1 MKLIKLILLL
11 ILAGCAGGGSE
22 GIDED
27 VESTAPVESMS
38 PTVSIISPSDNGT
51 LLGTS
56 VYQLEFSEKV
66 NGLSGNSLPGSCGG
80 NVQLTSSVGGSC
92 HPLTISSTDNVTFL
106 IDPEGILTVGEYQLS
121 VLTSEIADLEGYS
134 LIEGKSV
141 IFQISDNT
149 TFVISNELEAKLVA
163 ENFDSSFALAVKNAA
178 IEMSSQEPNDLLY
191 VIPAAFEGAYDV
203 ISNAGLDEEQQAKA
217 LDVVIQSLLAKAVGM
232 DSTDSSSATARIG
245 TLSDQ
250 SQISSSN
257 KDLGILGSAEE
268 RSQVSIDSR
277 TSVSA
282 ANSSVRIL
290 GSAEY
295 PSRQKKGFRAKDTGG
310 RIKVDLNSLDSL
322 NPSGSIS
329 YQWFADG
336 VEIPGATSQELV
348 TTDYTKYTDEADIHA
363 QITYTTLDGSSET
376 VESSLFNYYDW
387 RIHTGAEDNTLIGD
401 NPTPFWETFS
411 YDMDSSNHYKNGD
424 KFKDSKI
431 HSIEPVLASEAGIE
445 SGDGAYVIKIRAD
458 GRKFGSKKKWSFSKR
473 SELGNRD
480 WNTRIRSDSEVFYS
494 ASIYFPSEYWDQKAK
509 YSIIIMQHKQY
520 GGGEPNFA
528 LRLSNTGDY
537 KLFLQSKYH
546 LAKKKANAYHIATL
560 QPDHWHDLRVHLKPA
575 RKGSGFLNIYLDG
588 ERVFDYEGTT
598 LKKSTDGS
606 YLKIGMYTQI
616 RDERVIYFDNVQMSN
631 KIHESVESWVETAQ
645 RLNADS
651 DKDGFVDAGD
661 AFPNDPLESTD
672 TDGDGL
678 GNNTDI
684 DDDGDGFADAV
695 DNCPLEANTDQLDT
709 DSDLQGDVCD
719 SDDDGDSV
727 ADYADAF
734 PLDPLKSVDRGLSTM
749 LSSLTTAVATKGLDS
764 PAMLQTLIESLV
776 RNLPALGVSEEE
788 IEQTYSETIVQ
799 ATTSAVL
806 ENETENL
813 DSHLEALSNGVIA
826 GAEQVSTVNV
836 DIASIVEVTA
846 ETLTTTAAEEDP
858 QYVVPENLITKL
870 SALTEG
876 NSSNSNT
883 EKLRILGSATKERG
897 VKGVLFADIYGVF
910 DLDTNKVYT
919 FQWFSDGNAIS
930 GATAQRLEVGDYLSW
945 VENKDITVELT
956 YTNTSGQQTTVESGK
971 MPYTG
976 FRVVANAE
984 VGRNEWQA
992 KSVEEAVSTSSN
1004 PFPLKESYS
1013 PNGTS
1018 STSGSGSSPG
1028 SAHNITSLLASDE
1041 GITAR
1046 EGDSVIRIYAKGS
1059 RSNRSELAHLNNETA
1074 FKSGEDYYFSG
1085 SFYIS
1090 RAEWDPVTEFS
1101 TVITQLKQYGGG
1113 DPNFE
1118 LRLSNL
1124 GDYKM
1129 QWRSRPHS
1137 VDYTDIG
1144 YANADAWNDL
1154 KIYTKHSQGA
1164 DGIFQVW
1171 LNGQQV
1177 VDYSGPTMYRNA
1189 DGYIK
1194 FGMYTN
1200 INDERVIY
1208 WDAIDISDHLTMDFN
1223 TWLRSFDTLPS
1234 ITVSSVSDG
1243 QQFASSDDVVI
1254 SGSAND
1260 PAGEK
1265 LGSWGGIRS
1274 VELFD
1279 GNTSLRT
1286 LQNMNFNFSNLNLS
1300 NGGHTLRL
1308 VATDTDGNTAQ
1319 ETLNIWIGNRPADIS
1334 IDSDTYL
1341 IGSFD
1346 TSSSVVLSA
1355 TASDRDG
1362 SVVKVEFL
1370 IEGEVIGTA
1379 VNNSG
1384 DQYTL
1389 NWTPLTPGAYSIQA
1403 QAMDNQ
1409 GAISL
1414 SDSKAALV
1422 GTKITAKTLTAIQ
1435 DVSIMEGEQNRTGN
1449 WSETEV
1455 NGSPTSPKVAL
1466 VEFDLSDIS
1475 NAKFIESAIFKPYV
1489 SYLKNEPGTF
1499 SIYEAGADSWNQTS
1513 ATWVNTP
1520 DKGAFLDT
1528 ITINR
1533 KGRVSFDVTD
1543 ALQNAIDAG
1552 RSKVTLW
1559 IEDSE
1564 REQQRFDFY
1573 SENKPNPPEL
1583 IVSSATL
1590 ALPQFVK
1597 GSYELDSISDTTSPT
1612 FQSAAIPFD
1621 GNKVILD
1628 YDEALSATTA
1638 APSDFV
1644 VNVDGSAA
1652 TISSVA
1658 TSGSSVELT
1667 LSSAITFGQTIMV
1680 AYTDPTSG
1688 NDANAIQ
1695 DAAGNDASLLSTS
1708 SVTNNST
1715 LTPPDT
1721 TAPLF
1726 SSAVTSIDGTQIILS
1741 YNEALSST
1749 TAAPSDFVVNVD
1761 GSAATISSVATSG
1774 SSVELTLSSA
1784 ITFGQTI
1791 MVAYTDPTSGN
1802 DANAIQDAAGNDAS
1816 LLSTSSVT
1824 NNSTL
1829 TPPDTTAP
1837 LFSSAVT
1844 SIDGTQIILSYNEAL
1859 SSTTAAPSDFVVN
1872 VDGSAVSISSVVTS
1886 NSTVMITLASAV
1898 TTGQSVTVAYTD
1910 PSSSNDS
1917 NATQDVS
1924 GNDAASLESTIVTNN
1939 STLDIDT
1946 AAPTFSYAVAS
1957 FDGIQVFLVYDE
1969 GLSTTIA
1976 ETSAFTV
1983 NIEDSE
1989 ANISSVETSGSTVV
2003 LTLTAVI
2010 TTGQS
2015 VTVSYTDP
2023 SSSDD
2028 VNAIQDSV
2036 GNDAGSLSSTSV
2048 TNLSVA
2054 DDSDGDGVYDTWD
2067 NCPTDPNTNQFDTDG
2082 DDQGDV
2088 CDADDDADGVLDTL
2102 DNCPLEA
2109 NTDQSDKDSD
2119 GRGDTCDFDDD
2130 GDLVIDQLDNCPL
2143 DVNSNQ
2149 LDGDG
2154 DGQGDVC
2161 DTDLDNDNIA
2171 NDVDNCPLE
2180 ANTNQLD
2187 SDGDGQGNIC
2197 DSDDDGDTIVD
2208 SLDNCPLNANTSQSD
2223 SDGDGIGNVCDS
2235 DNDNDGVADSIDAF
2249 PLDSSES
2256 VDTDSDGIGNNGD
2269 SDDDGDGVAD
2279 SSDAFPLDSSE
2290 AVDTDSDGIGDNSDN
2305 CPSNANANQADSDG
2319 DGQGNVCDSDNDNDG
2334 VADSY
2339 DAFPSDPS
2347 EWVDTDRDGI
2357 GNNADSDDDGDGV
2370 ADSSDA

>member
-27 VESTAPVESMS
+27 IESTAPVESMS

-134 LIEGKSV
+134 LMEGKSV

-149 TFVISNELEAKLVA
+149 TFVISNELETKLVA

-631 KIHESVESWVETAQ
+631 KIHGSVQSWVETAQ

-661 AFPNDPLESTD
+661 AFPNDPLEWMD

-734 PLDPLKSVDRGLSTM
+734 PLDPLKSVDRGLTTM

-776 RNLPALGVSEEE
+776 RNLPALGLSEEE
-788 IEQTYSETIVQ
+788 IEQTYSKTIVQ
-799 ATTSAVL
+799 ATTRAVL

-956 YTNTSGQQTTVESGK
+956 YTNTSGKQTTIESGK

-1059 RSNRSELAHLNNETA
+1059 KSNRSELAHLNNETA

-1403 QAMDNQ
+1403 QATDNQ

-1658 TSGSSVELT
+1658 TSGYSVELT

-1695 DAAGNDASLLSTS
+1695 DTAGNDASLLSTS

-1761 GSAATISSVATSG
+1761 GSAAT
-1774 SSVELTLSSA
+1774 
-1784 ITFGQTI
+1784 
-1791 MVAYTDPTSGN
+1791 
-1802 DANAIQDAAGNDAS
+1802 
-1816 LLSTSSVT
+1816 
-1824 NNSTL
+1824 
-1829 TPPDTTAP
+1829 
-1837 LFSSAVT
+1837 
-1844 SIDGTQIILSYNEAL
+1844 
-1859 SSTTAAPSDFVVN
+1859 
-1872 VDGSAVSISSVVTS
+1872 
-1886 NSTVMITLASAV
+1886 
-1898 TTGQSVTVAYTD
+1898 
-1910 PSSSNDS
+1910 
-1917 NATQDVS
+1917 
-1924 GNDAASLESTIVTNN
+1924 
-1939 STLDIDT
+1939 
-1946 AAPTFSYAVAS
+1946 
-1957 FDGIQVFLVYDE
+1957 
-1969 GLSTTIA
+1969 
-1976 ETSAFTV
+1976 
-1983 NIEDSE
+1983 
-1989 ANISSVETSGSTVV
+1989 
-2003 LTLTAVI
+2003 
-2010 TTGQS
+2010 
-2015 VTVSYTDP
+2015 
-2023 SSSDD
+2023 
-2028 VNAIQDSV
+2028 
-2036 GNDAGSLSSTSV
+2036 
-2048 TNLSVA
+2048 
-2054 DDSDGDGVYDTWD
+2054 
-2067 NCPTDPNTNQFDTDG
+2067 
-2082 DDQGDV
+2082 
-2088 CDADDDADGVLDTL
+2088 
-2102 DNCPLEA
+2102 
-2109 NTDQSDKDSD
+2109 
-2119 GRGDTCDFDDD
+2119 
-2130 GDLVIDQLDNCPL
+2130 
-2143 DVNSNQ
+2143 
-2149 LDGDG
+2149 
-2154 DGQGDVC
+2154 
-2161 DTDLDNDNIA
+2161 
-2171 NDVDNCPLE
+2171 
-2180 ANTNQLD
+2180 
-2187 SDGDGQGNIC
+2187 
-2197 DSDDDGDTIVD
+2197 
-2208 SLDNCPLNANTSQSD
+2208 
-2223 SDGDGIGNVCDS
+2223 
-2235 DNDNDGVADSIDAF
+2235 
-2249 PLDSSES
+2249 
-2256 VDTDSDGIGNNGD
+2256 
-2269 SDDDGDGVAD
+2269 
-2279 SSDAFPLDSSE
+2279 
-2290 AVDTDSDGIGDNSDN
+2290 
-2305 CPSNANANQADSDG
+2305 
-2319 DGQGNVCDSDNDNDG
+2319 
-2334 VADSY
+2334 
-2339 DAFPSDPS
+2339 
-2347 EWVDTDRDGI
+2347 
-2357 GNNADSDDDGDGV
+2357 
-2370 ADSSDA
+2370 